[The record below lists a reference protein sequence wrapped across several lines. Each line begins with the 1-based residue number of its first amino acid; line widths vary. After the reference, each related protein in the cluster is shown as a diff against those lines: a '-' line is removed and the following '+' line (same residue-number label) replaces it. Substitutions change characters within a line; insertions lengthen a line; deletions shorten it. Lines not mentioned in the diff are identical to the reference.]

1 MAPATSL
8 QLHKHRS
15 AATLST
21 TPLKGDNADDY
32 TTPVYLDGQGPFS
45 LNVDTGSALVG
56 VAGNETIGCDLYYD
70 SSACDGGP
78 IKVVYGSGFWSGVV
92 CEATVTLGA
101 YNVTNYKF
109 GAYQKQKA
117 MTTCERTPEDDATS
131 PRRMTQPHNYMQGI
145 VGLTA
150 GEVGRTAGSPP
161 LLEVLFATHADVDPL
176 FGLQCCGFDRGRGGG
191 GALDVGGF
199 DARRFYGAIQWVPV
213 TKPPYWAV
221 RATSIKFGVVEVLPA
236 DVAAIDAYAD
246 GSDQSIVDSGTSGLV
261 LPKRAFDA
269 AVATLSAAAPDVPR
283 AFWKGEACV
292 AASKLDLS
300 ALPEL
305 TVSLATDDEDV
316 FLTMPACRYV
326 NHVPKTSY
334 CAAEAPPRKEDA
346 YFFSVGPIEEGRNVI
361 LGQSLFESYYVA
373 HDMGA
378 TPRVGF
384 APIRGCDADG
394 CGVPAGA
401 RFESLGSRWDVVAAL
416 VCLPLGAYIRWRNRR
431 RRDYAAVESSV

>member
-1 MAPATSL
+1 
-8 QLHKHRS
+8 
-15 AATLST
+15 
-21 TPLKGDNADDY
+21 
-32 TTPVYLDGQGPFS
+32 
-45 LNVDTGSALVG
+45 
-56 VAGNETIGCDLYYD
+56 
-70 SSACDGGP
+70 
-78 IKVVYGSGFWSGVV
+78 
-92 CEATVTLGA
+92 
-101 YNVTNYKF
+101 
-109 GAYQKQKA
+109 
-117 MTTCERTPEDDATS
+117 MTK
-131 PRRMTQPHNYMQGI
+131 
-145 VGLTA
+145 L
-150 GEVGRTAGSPP
+150 
-161 LLEVLFATHADVDPL
+161 
-176 FGLQCCGFDRGRGGG
+176 
-191 GALDVGGF
+191 
-199 DARRFYGAIQWVPV
+199 
-213 TKPPYWAV
+213 PYWAV
-221 RATSIKFGVVEVLPA
+221 RATSIKFGDAEVLPA

-261 LPKRAFDA
+261 LPQRAFDA

-292 AASKLDLS
+292 DASKLDLS

-316 FLTMPACRYV
+316 VLTMPACRYV
-326 NHVPKTSY
+326 NRVPKTSY

-378 TPRVGF
+378 SPRVGF

-401 RFESLGSRWDVVAAL
+401 RFEVHGSRWAVVAAL
-416 VCLPLGAYIRWRNRR
+416 VCLPLGAYLRWRSR